1 MKLEEKREI
10 KTFPFTNTLRTRGT
24 FLHPS
29 WSKAPPVLLHSL
41 EQFVSQQHLH
51 TARNIFLI
59 SDLAADLCLSVP
71 SYQNHTG
78 AVTWSS
84 LGVRASRMIAEGSS
98 AFTTITD

>member
-10 KTFPFTNTLRTRGT
+10 KTFPFTNTPRTIEG

-29 WSKAPPVLLHSL
+29 WSKTPPVLLHSI
-41 EQFVSQQHLH
+41 EQFASKQHLH
-51 TARNIFLI
+51 VARNIFLI

-71 SYQNHTG
+71 SCQNHTG